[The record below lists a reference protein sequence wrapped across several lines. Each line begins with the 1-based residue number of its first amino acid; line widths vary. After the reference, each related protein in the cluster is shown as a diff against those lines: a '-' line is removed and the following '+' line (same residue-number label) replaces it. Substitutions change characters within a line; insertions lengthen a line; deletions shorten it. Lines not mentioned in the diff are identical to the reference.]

1 MCPLFTF
8 STSPLPCPHVSC
20 SRVSCSSWCQI
31 TSLAPPAPCPATFRS
46 SETWRG
52 VRGNAREHNTL
63 YLYLSRI
70 PRMVYRITKRH
81 GGKEEGVGVSSD
93 DTNIS
98 DGNFERQNDVTR
110 TRPGMN
116 NRMIPSRLLR
126 ATDGR
131 LSKKIHLLIVL
142 LKSL

>member
-1 MCPLFTF
+1 
-8 STSPLPCPHVSC
+8 
-20 SRVSCSSWCQI
+20 
-31 TSLAPPAPCPATFRS
+31 
-46 SETWRG
+46 
-52 VRGNAREHNTL
+52 
-63 YLYLSRI
+63 
-70 PRMVYRITKRH
+70 MVYRITKRH

-131 LSKKIHLLIVL
+131 LSKKINLLIVL